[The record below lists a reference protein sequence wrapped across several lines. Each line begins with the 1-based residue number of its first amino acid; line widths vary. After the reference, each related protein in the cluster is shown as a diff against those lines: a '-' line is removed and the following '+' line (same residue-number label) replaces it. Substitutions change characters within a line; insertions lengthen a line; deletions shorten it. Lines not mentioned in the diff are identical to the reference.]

1 MTDKVSLW
9 TGWAM
14 RISAVLGAVVLVA
27 GILLDSYDVTLYG
40 IILMVVSP
48 LAGIAVSMVALLV
61 QREMWWVYVALLLI
75 GIILFELVDWYYSA
89 AVIIVA
95 SVLMLADYLLSRR
108 NSTD

>member
-27 GILLDSYDVTLYG
+27 GILLDNYDVTFYG

-89 AVIIVA
+89 VVIIVA
-95 SVLMLADYLLSRR
+95 LVLMLADYLLSRR
-108 NSTD
+108 NRSD

>member
-14 RISAVLGAVVLVA
+14 CISAVLGAVVLVA
-27 GILLDSYDVTLYG
+27 GILLDSYDVTFYG